1 MIHDSAGLH
10 MTPAGNIC
18 KEAIKYQSSVHM
30 RTANMEANA
39 KSLISLLSAC
49 VKCGNEIEIVC
60 DGADE
65 EEALRSIIQIIEKD
79 NERKAE

>member
-1 MIHDSAGLH
+1 MINDSAGLH

-18 KEAIKYQSSVHM
+18 KEAIKYKSSVHM
-30 RTANMEANA
+30 KTENMEANA

-60 DGADE
+60 DGEDE
-65 EEALRSIIQIIEKD
+65 EEALRSIINIIKNV
-79 NERKAE
+79 NEGKEA